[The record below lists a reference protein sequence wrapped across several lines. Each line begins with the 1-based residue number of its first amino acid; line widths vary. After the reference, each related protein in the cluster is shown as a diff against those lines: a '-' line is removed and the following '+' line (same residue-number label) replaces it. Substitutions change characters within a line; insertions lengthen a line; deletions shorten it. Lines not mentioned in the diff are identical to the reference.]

1 MEEFNRFLEYEKEIA
16 TFKLKTINRLQK
28 GVKLKPKKRTSQ
40 ANIAEHVLRIA
51 GRPLHVSEIIQ
62 IANRDFNVQ
71 LQRDSIVSILIKKI
85 KAGQKFVRTAPNT
98 FALKQ

>member
-1 MEEFNRFLEYEKEIA
+1 
-16 TFKLKTINRLQK
+16 
-28 GVKLKPKKRTSQ
+28 
-40 ANIAEHVLRIA
+40 
-51 GRPLHVSEIIQ
+51 
-62 IANRDFNVQ
+62 VQ